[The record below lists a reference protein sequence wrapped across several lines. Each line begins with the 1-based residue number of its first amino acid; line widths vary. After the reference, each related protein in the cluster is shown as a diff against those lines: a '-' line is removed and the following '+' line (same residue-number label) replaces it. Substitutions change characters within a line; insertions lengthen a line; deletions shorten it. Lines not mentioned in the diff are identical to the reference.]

1 MQSQFF
7 GQLKAGDQFR
17 AIEGVV
23 HFFMANSLG
32 GASESWISY
41 VDAGIIE
48 AIQRGGAIALGLPAA
63 TYAGKTGGANQWASF
78 PSIQGGIGFAN
89 RNVRGSQRVV
99 PPLLGDPPESAA
111 SVVSSPGAAANGCF
125 IQDHDRLW
133 SVAEQAATE
142 YGARLA
148 DAKFKRSA
156 REQSWFECT
165 QLFRW
170 IMRNRE
176 ATYQGLKSTAIGPAA
191 WAFINWMTDVTDVK
205 PGKCLTEVA
214 WFYAGVESGT
224 GGLAEVARILPRL
237 LQCFGAAA

>member
-89 RNVRGSQRVV
+89 RN
-99 PPLLGDPPESAA
+99 
-111 SVVSSPGAAANGCF
+111 
-125 IQDHDRLW
+125 DHDRLW